1 MARTLAD
8 DIADMLKAQ
17 QAVDQ
22 AQQAVGAAK
31 DAVNAHIPPD
41 RPFVL
46 PDGRVVVKLAS
57 GLFIGAPL
65 DPSTVPI
72 P

>member
-8 DIADMLKAQ
+8 DIADMFKAQ

-31 DAVNAHIPPD
+31 DAVNAHIPSD

-57 GLFIGAPL
+57 GLFIGAPA